1 MSGLSSFN
9 AGASGP
15 EIGCAVHGVSGAG
28 INMQMLLSF
37 ALKCIGP
44 GLANVCRDTFASLV
58 LLLDR
63 PKHSLRIIRNWHPK
77 IYTNL
82 YIYTHIYI
90 YIYIFRFLDS
100 QSLTRY

>member
-1 MSGLSSFN
+1 MSGLSSSN

-44 GLANVCRDTFASLV
+44 GLANVCRDTFASLL

-63 PKHSLRIIRNWHPK
+63 PKHSLRIIR
-77 IYTNL
+77 IYT
-82 YIYTHIYI
+82 
-90 YIYIFRFLDS
+90 
-100 QSLTRY
+100 

>member
-1 MSGLSSFN
+1 MSGLTSSN

-28 INMQMLLSF
+28 INTQMLLSF
-37 ALKCIGP
+37 AL
-44 GLANVCRDTFASLV
+44 LL

-77 IYTNL
+77 TYTNL
-82 YIYTHIYI
+82 YIYT

-100 QSLTRY
+100 QSFIR

>member
-28 INMQMLLSF
+28 INMQVLLSF

-44 GLANVCRDTFASLV
+44 GLANVC
-58 LLLDR
+58 
-63 PKHSLRIIRNWHPK
+63 PKHSL
-77 IYTNL
+77 L
-82 YIYTHIYI
+82 HIHI

-100 QSLTRY
+100 QSLTR